1 MQKIYKILT
10 MILFILL
17 LSLTSCKNKSK
28 IGGISMNKEIYA
40 QIVLTTGEKI
50 NLQLFHEYA
59 PETVENFVKLA
70 TDNYYKGTIFH
81 RIIDN
86 FMIQTGG
93 YKIEDNSLL
102 ELPEI
107 NTIKGE
113 FASNGFDT
121 NTLKHELGVISM
133 ARTSIKDSAT
143 SQFFICSAT
152 VPHLDGEYAA
162 FGKTTDEESNKV
174 VLKLSGVETY
184 AMHYMFQN
192 FPCDIIEI
200 ENIYISNEMFK

>member
-1 MQKIYKILT
+1 MK
-10 MILFILL
+10 
-17 LSLTSCKNKSK
+17 
-28 IGGISMNKEIYA
+28 KEVYA

-70 TDNYYKGTIFH
+70 SEGYYKGTIFH

-107 NTIKGE
+107 EPIKGE
-113 FASNGFDT
+113 FTSNGFEQ

-133 ARTSIKDSAT
+133 ARTNVKDSAT

-152 VPHLDGEYAA
+152 TPHLDGDYAA
-162 FGKTTDEESNKV
+162 FGKTTDEMSNKV
-174 VLKLSGVETY
+174 VLKLSSVETY

-200 ENIYISNEMFK
+200 ENIYVSNEIFK